1 MYGYSFF
8 QWVMFFYIY
17 CFVGWCI
24 ESTIVSIENK
34 KPVNRGFLRGPYLPI
49 YGFGAVFVLMI
60 SLPLKDN
67 PVLVYFCSMIGCTI
81 LEYFTGWAM
90 EKTLK
95 MKYWDYSDMKFNFH
109 GRICLTTSLFWG
121 FLAIF
126 LTYVLHDAVEYIV
139 LAMSIPALYFSG
151 GFITCLVVSDLVY
164 AIKTA
169 LDMNKILAKI
179 SQVREDISEARRE
192 LSEKIS
198 SNERVIQLNEKIEKL
213 KAFSDQ
219 KEKSLGFFKR
229 DYINAHPTA
238 KFSNVKLN
246 EAWKEV
252 KEKIEETRKSK
263 KS

>member
-1 MYGYSFF
+1 
-8 QWVMFFYIY
+8 MFFYIY

-34 KPVNRGFLRGPYLPI
+34 KPVNRGFLRGPYLP
-49 YGFGAVFVLMI
+49 YNGFGAVFVLMI

-164 AIKTA
+164 AIKIA

-192 LSEKIS
+192 LRKKSTPTNVLFNLTRKSKS
-198 SNERVIQLNEKIEKL
+198 SKPFPIRRK
-213 KAFSDQ
+213 KALD
-219 KEKSLGFFKR
+219 FFKR